1 VNPDRQNRPRGRPR
15 RTSAVSLDACP
26 ELDRETEVPLYYQLA
41 ANLFEALEVKRPKAG
56 EPFPT
61 ERQLEERFSVSR
73 PVVREALKL
82 LVADGAIY
90 RVKGQGTFVAPK
102 RRQLRPQG
110 LIGIFVGAAAQLSVQ
125 ILSSATQVP
134 RPAVSRKLGLKRDT
148 KVVSVM
154 SIVRC
159 NGESLGLIE
168 SNFAPV
174 LSSFVLSAVDQVR
187 EGGGRASKPDRLR
200 LTKTSARIEQ
210 TCMGPW
216 GGPKLGSSPGDPAL
230 MAHLVQFGTTGAGE
244 HERPLEYAHLICPSR
259 SVQLVAELS

>member
-1 VNPDRQNRPRGRPR
+1 MNLDRQDRPSGRPR
-15 RTSAVSLDACP
+15 RTSEVSLDACP
-26 ELDRETEVPLYYQLA
+26 ELERETQVPLYYQLA
-41 ANLFEALEVKRPKAG
+41 ANLFEALEVKRPKAA

-110 LIGIFVGAAAQLSVQ
+110 LISIIAGEAGRLSVE
-125 ILSSATQVP
+125 ILDTTTQVP
-134 RPAVSRKLGLKRDT
+134 RAAVSRRLGLKQET

-154 SIVRC
+154 SVLRRD
-159 NGESLGLIE
+159 GEPLGLIE

-174 LSSFVLSAVDQVR
+174 LSSFVLSTVDHLR
-187 EGGGRASKPDRLR
+187 EDRSQGPKADWLR
-200 LTKTSARIEQ
+200 PTKTSARIEQ

-216 GGPKLGSSPGDPAL
+216 GGPKLGSSPGHPAL
-230 MAHLVQFGTTGAGE
+230 MAHLVQFGTTGSDKPE
-244 HERPLEYAHLICPSR
+244 VPLEYAHLICPSR
-259 SVQLVAELS
+259 TVQLVAELS